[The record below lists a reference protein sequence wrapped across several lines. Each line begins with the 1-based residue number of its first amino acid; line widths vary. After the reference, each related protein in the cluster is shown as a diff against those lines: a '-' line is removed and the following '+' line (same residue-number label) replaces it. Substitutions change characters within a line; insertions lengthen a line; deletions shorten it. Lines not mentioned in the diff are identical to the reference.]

1 MVSAYNG
8 PTLACVCVGE
18 WEEALLYSR
27 QKEDE
32 EECWEIGLFGFTRT
46 HCWAQTDRHTGCD
59 FNKQAAA
66 ATAADAVFL
75 IRLYTTSSSVG
86 TSIETSEHSILMYI
100 YIYSDTE
107 RTKSGVVFRRHC
119 AAYRIIEIQLSAG
132 NQSIHLRDIIGLH
145 EPTVVIDII
154 FYAIYSLCV
163 SEGNPAL
170 FSAYSSAYHNV
181 PKERAVGRWWVS
193 LVDRLLVSGISIVFF
208 LKAAVKQKPF
218 CFPRSIAQ

>member
-1 MVSAYNG
+1 M
-8 PTLACVCVGE
+8 
-18 WEEALLYSR
+18 
-27 QKEDE
+27 
-32 EECWEIGLFGFTRT
+32 FGFTRT

-100 YIYSDTE
+100 YIYILRHRADEIRCCFSPPLCGLSNNRNTTVG
-107 RTKSGVVFRRHC
+107 RKSIDPSPRY
-119 AAYRIIEIQLSAG
+119 YRPT
-132 NQSIHLRDIIGLH
+132 

-181 PKERAVGRWWVS
+181 PKERAVGRW
-193 LVDRLLVSGISIVFF
+193 
-208 LKAAVKQKPF
+208 
-218 CFPRSIAQ
+218 

>member
-132 NQSIHLRDIIGLH
+132 NQSIHLRDIIGLLSPLLWSISSFMLFIH
-145 EPTVVIDII
+145 CVCRREIRRCFRRILQLII
-154 FYAIYSLCV
+154 MCRKRERLDDGECHSSTGCW
-163 SEGNPAL
+163 SPA
-170 FSAYSSAYHNV
+170 F
-181 PKERAVGRWWVS
+181 
-193 LVDRLLVSGISIVFF
+193 
-208 LKAAVKQKPF
+208 Q
-218 CFPRSIAQ
+218 